1 MNDEN
6 LTIEEVYAHENEVYA
21 HENEVYAHE
30 NIDLERGDKLIDDDD
45 HARMLI
51 E

>member
-6 LTIEEVYAHENEVYA
+6 LTIEEVYA

>member
-6 LTIEEVYAHENEVYA
+6 LTIEEVC
-21 HENEVYAHE
+21 AHE

-51 E
+51 EEIVSELISDLK